1 MTQINCCYSCRKET
15 VKYFILTVMNKI
27 VNIFI
32 MLVLGISLYLAF
44 FYKDRN
50 EPQYNT
56 IKFHYQGEMKC
67 LVALDKSGNSYIE
80 DSSVKNLKGG
90 IVSTEEMSAKL
101 SIIILNSIFYD
112 NSDDKISL
120 PITVVNVG
128 NKRWRNRTWLPRGAD
143 GGNGYILIQRSNS
156 KILLYGHTK

>member
-1 MTQINCCYSCRKET
+1 
-15 VKYFILTVMNKI
+15 MNKI

-32 MLVLGISLYLAF
+32 MLVFGISLYLAF
-44 FYKDRN
+44 FYKERN

-67 LVALDKSGNSYIE
+67 FVALDKSGNSYIE

-101 SIIILNSIFYD
+101 AIILLNSIFYD

-128 NKRWRNRTWLPRGAD
+128 NKRWGNSTWLPRGAD
-143 GGNGYILIQRSNS
+143 GETGFILIQRSNS
-156 KILLYGHTK
+156 KIILYHHTK

>member
-1 MTQINCCYSCRKET
+1 
-15 VKYFILTVMNKI
+15 MNRI
-27 VNIFI
+27 VYIFI
-32 MLVLGISLYLAF
+32 TFVFGISLYLAF
-44 FYKDRN
+44 FYDERN
-50 EPQYNT
+50 EAQYNT
-56 IKFHYQGEMKC
+56 IRFHYHGEKQC
-67 LVALDKSGNSYIE
+67 FVALDKSGNSYKE
-80 DSSVKNLKGG
+80 DSSVKKIKGG

-101 SIIILNSIFYD
+101 AIILLNSIFYD

-128 NKRWRNRTWLPRGAD
+128 NKRWRNSTWLPRGAD

>member
-1 MTQINCCYSCRKET
+1 
-15 VKYFILTVMNKI
+15 MNKI

-32 MLVLGISLYLAF
+32 MLVFGISLYLAF
-44 FYKDRN
+44 FYKERN

-56 IKFHYQGEMKC
+56 IKFHYKGEMKC
-67 LVALDKSGNSYIE
+67 SVALDKSGSSYIE

-101 SIIILNSIFYD
+101 SIIIMNSFFYD
-112 NSDDKISL
+112 NSDHKASL

-128 NKRWRNRTWLPRGAD
+128 NKRWWNSTWLPRGAD
-143 GGNGYILIQRSNS
+143 GGRGSILIQRSNS

>member
-1 MTQINCCYSCRKET
+1 
-15 VKYFILTVMNKI
+15 MNRI
-27 VNIFI
+27 VYIFI
-32 MLVLGISLYLAF
+32 TFVFGISLYLAF
-44 FYKDRN
+44 FYDERN
-50 EPQYNT
+50 EAQYNT
-56 IKFHYQGEMKC
+56 IRFHYHGEKQC

-101 SIIILNSIFYD
+101 AIILLNSIFYD

-128 NKRWRNRTWLPRGAD
+128 NKRWGNSTWLPRGAD
-143 GGNGYILIQRSNS
+143 GGTGFILIQRSNS
-156 KILLYGHTK
+156 KIILYHHTK

>member
-1 MTQINCCYSCRKET
+1 
-15 VKYFILTVMNKI
+15 MNKI

-32 MLVLGISLYLAF
+32 MLVFGISLYLAF
-44 FYKDRN
+44 FYKERN

-67 LVALDKSGNSYIE
+67 FVALDKSGNSYIE

-101 SIIILNSIFYD
+101 AIILLNSIFYD

-120 PITVVNVG
+120 PITVVNIG
-128 NKRWRNRTWLPRGAD
+128 NKRWGNSTWLPRGAD
-143 GGNGYILIQRSNS
+143 GGKGFILIQRSNS

>member
-1 MTQINCCYSCRKET
+1 
-15 VKYFILTVMNKI
+15 MNKI

-32 MLVLGISLYLAF
+32 MLVFGISLYLAF

-56 IKFHYQGEMKC
+56 IKFHYKGEMKC
-67 LVALDKSGNSYIE
+67 SVALDKSGNSYIE

-128 NKRWRNRTWLPRGAD
+128 NKRWRNSTWLPRGAD